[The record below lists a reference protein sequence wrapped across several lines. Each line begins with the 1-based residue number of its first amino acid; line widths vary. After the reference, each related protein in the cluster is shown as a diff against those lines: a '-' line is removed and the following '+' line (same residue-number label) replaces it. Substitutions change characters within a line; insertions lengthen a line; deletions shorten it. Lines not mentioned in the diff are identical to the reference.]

1 MTVHGPEGS
10 LCIPEGY
17 KFSSATAGIKESGR
31 PDLALAEAPFGA
43 AAAAVFTRNRVVA
56 APLVVDR
63 TNLKKSAG
71 RLRAV
76 VVNSGN
82 ANCATGKR
90 GIAAAEQVCET
101 VGTALEAAPEF
112 IFPSSTGIIGV
123 QLPVEKLTAA
133 VPDLIASRAEGEKA
147 FRSFAE
153 AIMTTDTKVKIATN
167 SFTVAN
173 REVRIAAACKGSGM
187 IHPDLATMLV
197 YIFTDLNASPAQLDG
212 VLRSAVEV
220 SFNAMSV
227 DGDTSTNDTVL
238 LLANGAS
245 DVKFGAAGAAK
256 KFQNCLV
263 EVCQSLAEQVIRDG
277 EGAKHLIRL
286 HVEQARS
293 VAEARQV
300 ARSIANS
307 PLVKTAWAGCD
318 PNWGRILSSVGKSGV
333 EVMPEKVNIFIG
345 KHKVC
350 RGGMVGDFD
359 ASAAHEL
366 MKQREYDIRVQL
378 GRGRAALTFLTCD
391 LTTEYVHINADYST

>member
-1 MTVHGPEGS
+1 MTVRGPEES

-17 KFSSATAGIKESGR
+17 KFSSATAGIKQSGK
-31 PDLALAEAPFGA
+31 PDLALAEAPYGA
-43 AAAAVFTRNRVVA
+43 AAAAVYTRNRVVA

-63 TNLKKSAG
+63 ANLKQSSG
-71 RLRAV
+71 RVRAV

-90 GIAAAEQVCET
+90 GIAAAEQVCKA
-101 VGTALEAAPEF
+101 VGDALEAAPEF

-123 QLPVEKLTAA
+123 QLPSEKVTAT
-133 VPDLIASRAEGEKA
+133 VPQLVSARAEGEQA
-147 FRSFAE
+147 FRTFAE
-153 AIMTTDTKVKIATN
+153 AIMTTDTCAKIATAC
-167 SFTVAN
+167 FKVGN
-173 REVRIAAACKGSGM
+173 REVKIAAACKGSGM

-197 YIFTDLNASPAQLDG
+197 YIFTDVSASPSQLEG

-245 DVKFGAAGAAK
+245 QVKMGAAGVAK
-256 KFQNCLV
+256 KFQQCLV
-263 EVCQSLAEQVIRDG
+263 KVCQSLAEQVIRDG

-286 HVEQARS
+286 HIEQARS

-333 EVMPEKVNIFIG
+333 EVAPEKVNIFIG
-345 KHKVC
+345 KHRVC

-359 ASAAHEL
+359 ANAAHEL

-378 GRGRAALTFLTCD
+378 GHGRAALTFLTCD